1 MKFITV
7 LTVVLCC
14 ANTLLA
20 GVAPYFGMGLGGV
33 AARDADYTY
42 TNGSTTQTGELQAGN
57 GAVIDLAAGIDFD
70 DVPFRFEGAL
80 SLLVSELD
88 AVTYDSLGGISV
100 PLDDSAMAVSSLMI
114 NGYFDFPTGT
124 MLEPFIFAGVGK
136 ATVFH
141 ELSNNDVDD
150 TVAAAQLGAGL
161 GIVLT
166 DFFII
171 DLKYRYFATDDY
183 TVVNGSERLKADF
196 SSHQFIGG
204 FRVRF

>member
-1 MKFITV
+1 MRFIIV
-7 LTVVLCC
+7 LTVVLSCTH
-14 ANTLLA
+14 TLLA
-20 GVAPYFGMGLGGV
+20 GAAPYFGLGLGGV

-42 TNGSTTQTGELQAGN
+42 TNGSSTQTGELQAGN
-57 GAVIDLAAGIDFD
+57 GAVLDLAAGIDFD

-80 SLLVSELD
+80 SLLASELE
-88 AVTYDSLGGISV
+88 AVTYDSLGGIAV
-100 PLDDSAMAVSSLMI
+100 PLDDSAMAVSSFMI
-114 NGYFDFPTGT
+114 NGYFDFPTGSI
-124 MLEPFIFAGVGK
+124 LEPFIFAGLGK
-136 ATVFH
+136 ATVYH
-141 ELSNNDVDD
+141 QLNDNDVDD
-150 TVAAAQLGAGL
+150 SVAAAQIGAGL

-183 TVVNGSERLKADF
+183 TVESGSERFKADF